1 MSTFDLL
8 AELPIEVDDYTLEG
22 LRSDV
27 SGGFE
32 RQTTVVH
39 LTGGGLEGVGED
51 VVYDPEEHVAF
62 QQAGPVHAGTLSGRF
77 ALGDFCDL
85 VDSLDLFPVEPKR
98 EVSRLY
104 RRWTFHSA
112 ALDLALA
119 QAGQPLHAAL
129 RREPQ
134 PVTFVVSLRLGEP
147 PSLEPL
153 QRRLGRYPK
162 LHFKLDPTSSW
173 TEDLIDA
180 LVRTHAVDSVDFK
193 SLYRGTIVDQ
203 PSDPV
208 LYARVVEAFPD
219 AWIEPPED
227 GQPQAVA
234 DGRAAQSVRRLRL
247 LRRARHRRLQRRA
260 VRARAGA
267 QPGPVSGLAV
277 PSRHAQRPR
286 AGGLQR
292 EGPAS
297 RPAGQPAA
305 ARSVKDRLPL
315 GGHLNAGL
323 GRNYVHAEV
332 SSQEAR
338 VTDRPLDGAVALVT
352 GASSGI
358 GEATALALAA
368 HGATVAIAAR
378 RRDRLESLA
387 ERLEGNGA
395 TALVIEADLTDPT
408 QAEAAIN
415 RTAAELGRLDIL
427 VNNAGMML
435 LGPVVDAD
443 TTQWWRMLDI
453 NVNALLYCANAA
465 LPHLLDAAQDGP
477 RNVADMVNVS
487 SVAGRTV
494 RRGSAVYNLTKHGV
508 GAFSESLRQEVA
520 GRHVRVSLVEP
531 GATATELRSHNTQEI
546 RDMQAQRFA
555 GVRTMDAD
563 DIADAILYIVTR
575 PWHVAVNEILIRPTE
590 QAD

>member
-1 MSTFDLL
+1 M
-8 AELPIEVDDYTLEG
+8 
-22 LRSDV
+22 
-27 SGGFE
+27 
-32 RQTTVVH
+32 
-39 LTGGGLEGVGED
+39 
-51 VVYDPEEHVAF
+51 
-62 QQAGPVHAGTLSGRF
+62 
-77 ALGDFCDL
+77 
-85 VDSLDLFPVEPKR
+85 
-98 EVSRLY
+98 
-104 RRWTFHSA
+104 
-112 ALDLALA
+112 
-119 QAGQPLHAAL
+119 
-129 RREPQ
+129 
-134 PVTFVVSLRLGEP
+134 
-147 PSLEPL
+147 
-153 QRRLGRYPK
+153 
-162 LHFKLDPTSSW
+162 
-173 TEDLIDA
+173 
-180 LVRTHAVDSVDFK
+180 
-193 SLYRGTIVDQ
+193 
-203 PSDPV
+203 
-208 LYARVVEAFPD
+208 
-219 AWIEPPED
+219 
-227 GQPQAVA
+227 
-234 DGRAAQSVRRLRL
+234 
-247 LRRARHRRLQRRA
+247 
-260 VRARAGA
+260 
-267 QPGPVSGLAV
+267 
-277 PSRHAQRPR
+277 
-286 AGGLQR
+286 
-292 EGPAS
+292 
-297 RPAGQPAA
+297 
-305 ARSVKDRLPL
+305 
-315 GGHLNAGL
+315 
-323 GRNYVHAEV
+323 
-332 SSQEAR
+332 
-338 VTDRPLDGAVALVT
+338 TDRPLDGAVALVT

-465 LPHLLDAAQDGP
+465 LPHLLGAAQDGP